1 MSIATPLRPASPTR
15 TTPALP
21 PIGLA
26 DLNSIASLQARV
38 DTKYLV
44 GADTVEDLPSLLPPG
59 SRILQI
65 GELQRFAYH
74 SVYFDTPRLGCYQA
88 SATERRKRFKVRTR
102 AYLDSEQAFLEV
114 KVRGSR
120 GITEKARIPHDF
132 DRLDQ
137 LDKKDIQFI
146 ESVLRRAQIDHTVA
160 RTLSPSIAT
169 GFQRST
175 YVSPGYFCPTRTTV
189 DTGLYWEQLREDA
202 YNEAHSM
209 IFRPMAGIIETK
221 SRFVSNSV
229 NHLLWDQGIRPQ
241 PISKY
246 CTGAALLDP
255 RLPANRW
262 HRSLQALVTPS
273 EAK

>member
-1 MSIATPLRPASPTR
+1 MSIATPLRPAPAS
-15 TTPALP
+15 TTAQTLP

-44 GADTVEDLPSLLPPG
+44 DAETVEDLPSLLPPG

-65 GELQRFAYH
+65 GDLQRFAYH

-88 SATERRKRFKVRTR
+88 AATERRKRFKVRTR

-137 LDKKDIQFI
+137 LDKKDIQFV

-160 RTLSPSIAT
+160 RT
-169 GFQRST
+169 
-175 YVSPGYFCPTRTTV
+175 
-189 DTGLYWEQLREDA
+189 
-202 YNEAHSM
+202 M
-209 IFRPMAGIIETK
+209 
-221 SRFVSNSV
+221 
-229 NHLLWDQGIRPQ
+229 
-241 PISKY
+241 
-246 CTGAALLDP
+246 
-255 RLPANRW
+255 
-262 HRSLQALVTPS
+262 
-273 EAK
+273 